1 MRIVFVHLN
10 SQLPDFLEENLK
22 YCVQIFPI
30 LEIVLIH
37 NQSHLK
43 ANLSGVHFFQYVPD
57 MRWQQLESL
66 YLHDKEF
73 RNNFW
78 FTSTARFFAIEEFMK
93 IQPGAILHV
102 ESDVLLSQDF
112 PFDKL
117 EEITSDLAFP
127 IISKF
132 RGVASTLFIR
142 NKNAAQLLTSNIIR
156 EVNRDPLTTEMI
168 MLKKLYEE
176 NPKLI
181 TPLPI
186 GPSSAEAYSKEAQ
199 GFTERLLQ
207 GANFLGGAVD
217 GVDVGQYFFG
227 TDPRNRRGKVILRRD
242 LVKGFAKV
250 KDWRIV
256 YNKSRLFVDLKLQ
269 GGFETTRLYSLHLPV
284 KRKGFFRLS
293 KQSRL
298 IRKYTRQSE
307 DNEAFYFIPTVI
319 VQSIF
324 KSVARRLKNAI
335 KKK

>member
-10 SQLPDFLEENLK
+10 SQVPGFLRANLD
-22 YCVQIFPI
+22 YCRRVFSSRKV
-30 LEIVLIH
+30 VLIH
-37 NQSHLK
+37 NQEIIKTYLPGIEYFK
-43 ANLSGVHFFQYVPD
+43 YTPD
-57 MRWQQLESL
+57 SRWREIEERYQ
-66 YLHDKEF
+66 HDKNF

-78 FTSTARFFAIEEFMK
+78 LTSTTRFLAIQEFMDRNE
-93 IQPGAILHV
+93 GSVLHV
-102 ESDVLLSQDF
+102 ESDVLLAADF
-112 PFDKL
+112 PFETL
-117 EEITSDLAFP
+117 EECSTDLAYP
-127 IISKF
+127 IISKI